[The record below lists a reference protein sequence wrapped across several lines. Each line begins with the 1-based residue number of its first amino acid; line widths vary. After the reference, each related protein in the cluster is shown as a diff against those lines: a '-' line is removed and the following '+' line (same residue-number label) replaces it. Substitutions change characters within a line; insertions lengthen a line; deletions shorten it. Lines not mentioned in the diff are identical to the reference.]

1 MSKPLKGQV
10 SIEFLASFFLYILAV
25 MAVFQVVSGGIPDFS
40 DSMDQKKLHYEAK
53 YVSDQILKQP
63 GFHTEGQGGRNWQ
76 KNTSTRN
83 SLNSIGLASEYM
95 KIDQEKLEQIS
106 TVGQSKV
113 NYSQFTQTVGVDNQY
128 LFNFTWTP
136 VVNTYQSFYK
146 DDLPTGFDKPGHS
159 LYDRAMGN
167 VHYGNVTLNG
177 ETRHFLVT
185 EHRTGY
191 NTTYVSGDRD
201 FETSNPKGLDATVNF
216 GGKDFT
222 IAGFQNVRYDRGGL
236 VVLESHIKEFGS
248 SLDRS
253 EGLVKFNRYPSYD
266 AEDSDLMPMRVEVY
280 VS

>member
-1 MSKPLKGQV
+1 MKGQV

-25 MAVFQVVSGGIPDFS
+25 VAVFQVVSGGIPDFN

-53 YVSDQILKQP
+53 YVSDQMLKQS
-63 GFHTEGQGGRNWQ
+63 GFHTEGQGGTNWE

-83 SLNSIGLASEYM
+83 SLNSLGLASEYM
-95 KIDQEKLEQIS
+95 KIDPEKLEQVA

-113 NYSQFTQTVGVDNQY
+113 NYSQFTETVGVDNQY
-128 LFNFTWTP
+128 FFNFTWTP

-146 DDLPTGFDKPGHS
+146 DTPPGGLTIPDHDLYRKA
-159 LYDRAMGN
+159 RGN

-191 NTTYVSGDRD
+191 NTTYVSGDRNFENSDPRGTDSTVD
-201 FETSNPKGLDATVNF
+201 FNGR
-216 GGKDFT
+216 DFT
-222 IAGFQNVRYDRGGL
+222 ITGFQNVRYDRGGL
-236 VVLESHIKEFGS
+236 VMLESHVKGFGS
-248 SLDRS
+248 NMDRS
-253 EGLVKFNRYPSYD
+253 AGVVKFNRYPSYD
-266 AEDSDLMPMRVEVY
+266 AENSDLMPMRVEVY